1 MAIVVVVVVVTLVV
15 CVFLCVACFVL
26 SLLTP
31 PARSLSWALPSSFVQ
46 LKLIFSFLL
55 SGRVTSSAL
64 FSDEFVFVFVFVF
77 VADFSFMSYLSPS
90 LLRAL

>member
-1 MAIVVVVVVVTLVV
+1 MAIVVVAVTLVV

-31 PARSLSWALPSSFVQ
+31 APALSWALPSSFVQ
-46 LKLIFSFLL
+46 LILILIFFSSFLL

-64 FSDEFVFVFVFVF
+64 FSDEFVFVFVM
-77 VADFSFMSYLSPS
+77 DFSLMSYLSPS